1 MNFEEIV
8 GTPNN
13 SFSFKKGAEAIGR
26 PFDSA
31 TELQGKVQRVSLHFL
46 ESSILEA
53 KVVGD

>member
-26 PFDSA
+26 PFGSA
-31 TELQGKVQRVSLHFL
+31 TELQVKVQRVHF
-46 ESSILEA
+46 
-53 KVVGD
+53 G